1 MTPVLGAQYESQ
13 PQGVRFTF
21 VQATGWPG
29 KPGAALPGP
38 AVDGG
43 RWWEN
48 SAGYKGVF
56 YSWNFTRL
64 QKAGAYDVS
73 ASYYSGGQAV
83 PHYFR
88 CPTLLLGPWQPY
100 QASCR
105 IYVWPG
111 QVSEL
116 TAAADAGT
124 TGQAGRPLTLTV
136 HGWDAFGNAAWFL
149 PSPSYDSQ
157 PLAASARAMS
167 ASFRAK
173 LSAELV
179 AAAVAG
185 PGGCSTLAACEANV
199 SFCLDPEAPGKMY
212 ANFTATKAGDY
223 VITFGDAGMVG
234 SGCSSGGGLGCQMP
248 YSGQPVCCRAAT
260 P

>member
-1 MTPVLGAQYESQ
+1 
-13 PQGVRFTF
+13 
-21 VQATGWPG
+21 
-29 KPGAALPGP
+29 
-38 AVDGG
+38 VDGG